1 MDGPKRVSL
10 PITGIMKEQFMDF
23 LQTLLD
29 IFFAQLDNLTQQF
42 MTDVLLLVEAFMNQ
56 LFGVLL

>member
-1 MDGPKRVSL
+1 M